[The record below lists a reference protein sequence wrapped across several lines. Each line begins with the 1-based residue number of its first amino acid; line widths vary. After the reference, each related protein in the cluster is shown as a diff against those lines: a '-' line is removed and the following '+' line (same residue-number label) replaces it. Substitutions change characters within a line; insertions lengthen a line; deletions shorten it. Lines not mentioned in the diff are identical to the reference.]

1 MNNLPPL
8 VNNLPLLVN
17 IIDTISI
24 PSKIKETDIDE
35 LRESIYLI
43 VDDYITNNIKEYKY
57 YDFYTRLFDH
67 TYKIVDMLYENISD
81 MIDLTLSD
89 LVDEGIYSYFEIYG
103 IKRSETTKE
112 TTPKNK
118 RTYSSTLTTIKK
130 KDTHIQGTKEW
141 FDFRWNHITA
151 SSAWKALEENDS
163 PKNQLILS
171 KCKPINPAK
180 YSTVN
185 ICSAMHHGH
194 KFEPLSTMI
203 YEKEYDTIVTEYG
216 CIESEKYHYL
226 GASPDGIN
234 TKINNP
240 RYGRLLEIKNPTSRD
255 ITGTPKKDYWIQMQL
270 QMEVLNLD
278 ECDFLETSFKEYP
291 DEKTYRDDGNF
302 NLSKE
307 KQKKGVI
314 ICFNDGNKP
323 FYEYCPLD
331 IDNYDDYEKWRD
343 NIIDQHDKL
352 TWINDTYWYLKKK
365 SCVLVRR
372 NQKWF
377 NSVEHKF
384 KELWNI
390 VLKERESGWE
400 HRKPKSRSKKSHN
413 VQPTLS
419 ITTPPLTAAEEPTQN
434 KQDTP
439 TTVFKI
445 DTQILGDASISMD
458 IDSD

>member
-8 VNNLPLLVN
+8 VNIL
-17 IIDTISI
+17 DTISV
-24 PSKIKETDIDE
+24 PNQIKETDIDE

-43 VDDYITNNIKEYKY
+43 VDDFITNNISEYKY
-57 YDFYTRLFDH
+57 YDFYTRLFEH
-67 TYKIVDMLYENISD
+67 TYKIVEMLYENISD

-151 SSAWKALEENDS
+151 SSAWKALEDS
-163 PKNQLILS
+163 ESARNQLIVS
-171 KCKPINPAK
+171 KCKPIDPSK
-180 YSTVN
+180 YSSVN
-185 ICSAMHHGH
+185 INSATHHGH

-203 YEKEYDTIVTEYG
+203 YEKQYDTIVTEYG

-234 TKINNP
+234 TKIDNP
-240 RYGRLLEIKNPTSRD
+240 RYGRLLEIKNPTSRE
-255 ITGTPKKDYWIQMQL
+255 ITGTPKKEYWVQMQF

-278 ECDFLETSFKEYP
+278 ECDFLETSFKEYAS
-291 DEKTYRDDGNF
+291 EEAYREDGDF
-302 NLSKE
+302 HLSKE
-307 KQKKGVI
+307 KQRKGII
-314 ICFNDGNKP
+314 ICFSDGSKP

-331 IDNYDDYEKWRD
+331 IDNYEDYEKWRD
-343 NIIDQHDKL
+343 NIIDQHANL
-352 TWINDTYWYLKKK
+352 TWITDTYWYLKKV

-377 NSVEHKF
+377 NSVQHKF
-384 KELWNI
+384 KELWDI

-400 HRKPKSRSKKSHN
+400 HRKPKSRSKKPRN
-413 VQPTLS
+413 FQPSLN

-434 KQDTP
+434 KQAMPATI
-439 TTVFKI
+439 FKI
-445 DTQILGDASISMD
+445 DTQILGDACISMD